1 MDGVSRR
8 NFLGAGGVVALV
20 PVATD
25 AATRPRT
32 TRPAPTTHADG
43 ARDEQRPFMFFN
55 AAEAAFIAAAVDRL
69 IPRDALG
76 PSATEADVHRYIDLQ
91 LHGAWGAGERLYRA
105 GPWQAGTPSQ
115 GYQLP
120 YTPAELFRAALRG
133 IREDLQANGGREFD
147 QLSGEEQDRYLTTLQ
162 TSSRDLAG
170 VPSNVFFES
179 LLEMAVEGYFSDPA
193 YGGNKDMAA
202 WAMIG
207 FPGAYASYYELVDQP
222 DVRFDAAPRSL
233 AEDAAGHVHQMPNI
247 PAGLKPP
254 STPSAPTHGA
264 SSGASPRAAQARAS
278 THRAKE

>member
-25 AATRPRT
+25 AATRAH
-32 TRPAPTTHADG
+32 PAHPSASPAAG
-43 ARDEQRPFMFFN
+43 LQPRDEQRPFLFFN
-55 AAEAAFIAAAVDRL
+55 APEAAFVTAAVDRL
-69 IPRDALG
+69 IPPDALG

-120 YTPAELFRAALRG
+120 YTPADLYRTAVRG
-133 IREDLQANGGREFD
+133 IREDLAKNGGRAFE
-147 QLSGEEQDRYLTTLQ
+147 QMSGDEQDRYLTMLQ
-162 TSSRDLAG
+162 TTSRDLGG

-179 LLEMAVEGYFSDPA
+179 LLAMTVEGYFSDPA
-193 YGGNKDMAA
+193 YGGNRDMAA
-202 WAMIG
+202 WKMIG

-222 DVRFDAAPRSL
+222 NVRFDAAPRSL
-233 AEDAAGHVHQMPNI
+233 AEDASGHVHETPDI
-247 PAGLKPP
+247 PAFVRPP
-254 STPSAPTHGA
+254 VKSPTPGVNTPGHGA
-264 SSGASPRAAQARAS
+264 HHAG
-278 THRAKE
+278 KER

>member
-25 AATRPRT
+25 AATRPRAT
-32 TRPAPTTHADG
+32 PRGPATAS
-43 ARDEQRPFMFFN
+43 AESRDDHRPFLFFN
-55 AAEAAFIAAAVDRL
+55 APEAAFISAAIDRL
-69 IPRDALG
+69 IPPDALG

-105 GPWQAGTPSQ
+105 GPWQPGTPSQ

-120 YTPAELFRAALRG
+120 YTPADLYRTALRG
-133 IREDLQANGGREFD
+133 IREDLAKNGGRPFE
-147 QLSGEEQDRYLTTLQ
+147 QLGGDEQDRYLTMLQ

-179 LLEMAVEGYFSDPA
+179 LLAMTVEGYFSDPA
-193 YGGNKDMAA
+193 YGGNRDMAA
-202 WAMIG
+202 WKMIG

-222 DVRFDAAPRSL
+222 NVRFDAAPRSL
-233 AEDAAGHVHQMPNI
+233 AEDAAGHVHETPDI
-247 PAGLKPP
+247 PAFIRPP
-254 STPSAPTHGA
+254 SKSPSAHA
-264 SSGASPRAAQARAS
+264 SGTVHPFGHATKKGS
-278 THRAKE
+278 